1 MSTRISTQVPTE
13 SDLTESSITE
23 MVRAAPRFLTNMT
36 GLRKAAVLCL
46 ALGDEAASQVFRF
59 LEEDE
64 VQKISREIA
73 GLLHVPSE
81 ITCEVVEEFHQILL
95 ARSYVSTGGVEY
107 AKRLLYKAYGPEVA
121 RRLIDKITKS
131 LEASAGFDALQKVDP
146 QQLLKLF
153 QNEHPQT
160 IAMVLAHMNPSMA
173 ADTLNYMSE
182 TQRSDIALR
191 IANLQAISQDVIR
204 RVSLV
209 LDQKLRSVADLSQKA
224 VGGVVA
230 VAEVCNRLNRDVA
243 RKLLEDIESAD
254 PNVALEIRNLMVTFD
269 DLLIVDDLGIREIL
283 RRIDK
288 RVIALALKGTIPEL
302 QERFF
307 SNMSKRAV
315 EMLKEEMD
323 YMGQVRSKDVSN
335 AQREVV
341 DVLRA
346 LEDQG
351 VISLTQGST
360 EEEMYVN

>member
-1 MSTRISTQVPTE
+1 MSDPKLTVPTE
-13 SDLTESSITE
+13 SAESMATE
-23 MVRAAPRFLTNMT
+23 MVRAAPRFITNLT
-36 GLRKAAVLCL
+36 GVRKAAVLCL
-46 ALGDEAASQVFRF
+46 ALGDDVASQVFKF

-64 VQKISREIA
+64 VQQITREIA

-81 ITCEVVEEFHQILL
+81 ITSEVVEEFHQILL
-95 ARSYVSTGGVEY
+95 AHSYVSTGGVEY

-121 RRLIDKITKS
+121 RRLLDKITKS

-153 QNEHPQT
+153 QSEHPQT

-182 TQRSDIALR
+182 SQRADVALR
-191 IANLQAISQDVIR
+191 MANLQAISQDVIR

-209 LDQKLRSVADLSQKA
+209 LDQKLRSVADLSQKP
-224 VGGVVA
+224 VGGVTA
-230 VAEVCNRLNRDVA
+230 VAEMCNRLNRDVA
-243 RKLLEDIESAD
+243 RTLLEGIESAD
-254 PNVALEIRNLMVTFD
+254 PAVALEIRNLMVTFD
-269 DLLIVDDLGIREIL
+269 DLLIVDDVGIREIL

-288 RVIALALKGTIPEL
+288 RVIALALKGTVLEL

-315 EMLKEEMD
+315 EMLREEMD
-323 YMGQVRSKDVSN
+323 YMGQVRMKDVSN

-351 VISLTQGST
+351 TISLNPGTTQ
-360 EEEMYVN
+360 EELYVN